1 MRQLHNRRIADQR
14 LCGFK
19 ISHGYSSLSRIACA
33 RSASR
38 SSLFSMPMDSRIS
51 PSVMPTFCRT
61 SKGMDAWLGRGDF
74 SMAANIYAHLDYSSK
89 ISSAQAMEKGM
100 LLPSSEG
107 FESRWID
114 TEAED
119 AGEMSSNNEA

>member
-14 LCGFK
+14 LRGFK

-38 SSLFSMPMDSRIS
+38 PSLSSMPMDSRIS

-74 SMAANIYAHLDYSSK
+74 SMAANIYAHPDHSTK
-89 ISSAQAMEKGM
+89 RTSADVMPRGLGIHSPPCSPPDKKGDGKK
-100 LLPSSEG
+100 L
-107 FESRWID
+107 
-114 TEAED
+114 TKTA
-119 AGEMSSNNEA
+119 